1 MIRQAAVL
9 ILVVCLSAPVV
20 EAQNA
25 EYRVSAATAEVHKS
39 PSTAGPVIGTVSRG
53 TVLTVTRDLG
63 SWVKIAWPQA
73 ADGVGYVH
81 MSMLTTGSPSAAPAA
96 ARPTSSIRPASGS
109 LAPAAAGQTGRGVP
123 IQPRPT
129 AASPTL
135 SPTSHLIGVGLQTG
149 GPRMGIGA
157 SARASV
163 LDRIGVQLELSRYAD
178 TNALT
183 QEHLT
188 SVQFTPSLLYSLP
201 DRLSDYV
208 WLRPYVGGGMG
219 WHHSSVSS
227 TMTPVPPTS
236 MSENQLSKQIFGGSE
251 FVFSAAPRFGLSA
264 DYRYRWPQTPVNG
277 FEIGGSGLSI
287 SGHWYVK

>member
-1 MIRQAAVL
+1 MIRHAAV
-9 ILVVCLSAPVV
+9 IVVVVCLSAPVV

-81 MSMLTTGSPSAAPAA
+81 VSMLTTGAPSAAPAA
-96 ARPTSSIRPASGS
+96 TARPATSIRPASGS
-109 LAPAAAGQTGRGVP
+109 LAPAPAAQTGRGVP
-123 IQPRPT
+123 IQPR
-129 AASPTL
+129 AAAPPTL

-157 SARASV
+157 SARASIV
-163 LDRIGVQLELSRYAD
+163 ERVGVQLELSRYAD

-188 SVQFTPSLLYSLP
+188 AVQFTPSLLYSLP

-208 WLRPYVGGGMG
+208 WLRPYVGGGIG

-227 TMTPVPPTS
+227 TMTPVLPTS